1 MNMMILLS
9 LITKIT
15 TKIMFLIWMWPMAI
29 QEAVD
34 YFLRILVN
42 ETSSNTSLPSIVM
55 DHPIKYIQIQRIRD
69 CSTILKSI
77 ILQMFGSIYNHFHLQ
92 QEQHFQLL
100 CDLEPA
106 PTFSST
112 VLYIYT
118 LSAFYRKK
126 GFWPQSSKSWFIAP
140 ISDPDFLYLLH
151 CKF

>member
-1 MNMMILLS
+1 
-9 LITKIT
+9 
-15 TKIMFLIWMWPMAI
+15 MFLIWMWPMAI

-55 DHPIKYIQIQRIRD
+55 AHPIKYIQIQRIRD

-118 LSAFYRKK
+118 LSVFYRKK
-126 GFWPQSSKSWFIAP
+126 GF
-140 ISDPDFLYLLH
+140 
-151 CKF
+151 

>member
-1 MNMMILLS
+1 
-9 LITKIT
+9 
-15 TKIMFLIWMWPMAI
+15 MAI

-100 CDLEPA
+100 CLLEPA
-106 PTFSST
+106 TTFSAT
-112 VLYIYT
+112 VLYIPYYLYFT
-118 LSAFYRKK
+118 ERKVF
-126 GFWPQSSKSWFIAP
+126 GPNQANPTS
-140 ISDPDFLYLLH
+140 LH
-151 CKF
+151 Q